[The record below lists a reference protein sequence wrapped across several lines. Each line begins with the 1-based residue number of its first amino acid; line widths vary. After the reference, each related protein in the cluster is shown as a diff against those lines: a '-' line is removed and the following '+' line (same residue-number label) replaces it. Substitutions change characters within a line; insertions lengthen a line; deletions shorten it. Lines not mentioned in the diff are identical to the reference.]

1 MHTLRMMTRAIS
13 VALRL
18 MGWALVYA
26 GGYVWLWMQC
36 TSKEKRSRW
45 FAHCVLQLFRSLGAT
60 FIKVGQIMSTR
71 PDLFSPSLIEALS
84 QLQDN
89 VGPFS
94 FADVQKNITS
104 DFHHSID
111 VLFQEFH
118 QQPIASAS
126 VAQVHKA
133 RLHTG
138 EWVAV
143 KIRRPLV
150 EELCQI
156 DLAIMRV
163 YARILNWIPSA
174 ALLAPVESL
183 EEFAKA
189 IRMQLDFTIEAHN
202 NRQFQKNFSHTTEVV
217 FPKLYDALCS
227 RRVLTMEFIE
237 GCKISE
243 YNRLGANPKQL
254 GLLGFRIMLQMV
266 FKDGFVHADLHP
278 GNVLITTKHQ
288 LALLDLGMVAELN
301 QEHRAVFARYF
312 FAWAQSDGTTMA
324 QILLTHSPSPSCLD
338 PQGFTKAIEEFVK
351 KHQGKR
357 LGEVQVVGVVFEM
370 LQLLRKYRVR
380 VNPTFTMV
388 NIAIALTEGIGKQLD
403 PSLDL
408 LQEALPFFSSLSW

>member
-1 MHTLRMMTRAIS
+1 M
-13 VALRL
+13 
-18 MGWALVYA
+18 YA
-26 GGYVWLWMQC
+26 GGCVWHWLQGAPA
-36 TSKEKRSRW
+36 EKRSRW
-45 FAHCVLQLFRSLGAT
+45 FPHCVLQLFRGLGAT

-71 PDLFSPSLIEALS
+71 PDLFSPPLIEALS

-94 FADVQKNITS
+94 FEEVRKNIES
-104 DFHHSID
+104 DFHRPLES
-111 VLFQEFH
+111 LFQEFQVH
-118 QQPIASAS
+118 PIASAS

-133 RLHTG
+133 QLYTG

-156 DLAIMRV
+156 DLAVMRV
-163 YARILNWIPSA
+163 YARMLNVIPSA

-202 NRQFQKNFSHTTEVV
+202 NRRFQRNFSQSTDVV
-217 FPKLYDALCS
+217 FPTLYDELCS
-227 RRVLTMEFIE
+227 RRVLTMAFVE

-243 YNRLGANPKQL
+243 YKRVGADPKQL
-254 GLLGFRIMLQMV
+254 GLVGFRVMLQMV

-278 GNVLITTKHQ
+278 GNVLVTPKHQ
-288 LALLDLGMVAELN
+288 LALLDVGMVAELS
-301 QEHRAVFARYF
+301 QEHRAVFTRYF

-324 QILLTHSPSPSCLD
+324 QILLAHSPSHSC
-338 PQGFTKAIEEFVK
+338 PNPTGFTKAIEEFVK

-357 LGEVQVVGVVFEM
+357 LGDVQVVGVVFEM
-370 LQLLRKYRVR
+370 LQILRKYRVR

-403 PSLDL
+403 PRLDL
-408 LQEALPFFSSLSW
+408 LQEALPFFGSLSG